1 MEFLKMFNKW
11 KEVEEHNAQS
21 IIFSERAPADFL
33 YVVLSGEVQLSLRGE
48 AIGTEGIGGVIGEM
62 AITPSA
68 KRNTTATTLTDVK
81 LARLNRYQLNM
92 LMTKNSE
99 FSIHVMTTLA
109 NRLRAVNNFITAQ
122 LETA

>member
-1 MEFLKMFNKW
+1 MEFLRMFSQW
-11 KEVEEHNAQS
+11 KEVEEYNAQS

-48 AIGTEGIGGVIGEM
+48 AIGTESKGGVIGEM

-99 FSIHVMTTLA
+99 FSLHVMTTLA
-109 NRLRAVNNFITAQ
+109 NRLRAVNNFITVQ
-122 LETA
+122 LESA